1 MVIDNFTLY
10 IYQSMLYN
18 MILRCHFTKHICY
31 VTFYQESKKR
41 CFQIGFRSPNL
52 KILKHVD
59 SNHFLGI
66 AGKLH
71 DRYLTSNII
80 TLSLDKD
87 LKFQIL
93 FFKSNWMS
101 VCLFVGWYV
110 WLLNPLKRPKRLSLD
125 FKERFKLARKWFI
138 LYWIKIWIYS
148 SI

>member
-10 IYQSMLYN
+10 IYQSKLYN
-18 MILRCHFTKHICY
+18 TILRCHFTKHICH
-31 VTFYQESKKR
+31 VAFYQESKKR
-41 CFQIGFRSPNL
+41 CFQIGFKGPNL

-59 SNHFLGI
+59 CRFKTLFRDCRKVAWQI
-66 AGKLH
+66 
-71 DRYLTSNII
+71 LTSNII

-125 FKERFKLARKWFI
+125 FKERFKLAGK
-138 LYWIKIWIYS
+138 
-148 SI
+148 

>member
-18 MILRCHFTKHICY
+18 MILRCHFTKHICH

-41 CFQIGFRSPNL
+41 CFQIGFRGPNL
-52 KILKHVD
+52 EILKHVD

-87 LKFQIL
+87 LKFQVL

-101 VCLFVGWYV
+101 VYLLDCCMIGF
-110 WLLNPLKRPKRLSLD
+110 WLLWNGHCD
-125 FKERFKLARKWFI
+125 WAEI
-138 LYWIKIWIYS
+138 LREDS
-148 SI
+148 H

>member
-10 IYQSMLYN
+10 IYQSKLYN
-18 MILRCHFTKHICY
+18 TILRCHFTKHICH
-31 VTFYQESKKR
+31 VAFYQESKKR
-41 CFQIGFRSPNL
+41 CFQIGFKGPNL

-59 SNHFLGI
+59 CRFKTLFRDCRKVAWQI
-66 AGKLH
+66 
-71 DRYLTSNII
+71 LTSNII

-138 LYWIKIWIYS
+138 LYWIKIRI
-148 SI
+148 

>member
-10 IYQSMLYN
+10 IYQSKLYN
-18 MILRCHFTKHICY
+18 TILRCHFTKHICH
-31 VTFYQESKKR
+31 VAFYQESKKR
-41 CFQIGFRSPNL
+41 CFQIGFKGPNL

-59 SNHFLGI
+59 CRFKTLFRDCRKVAWQI
-66 AGKLH
+66 
-71 DRYLTSNII
+71 LTSNII

-125 FKERFKLARKWFI
+125 FKERFKLAGKWFI
-138 LYWIKIWIYS
+138 LYWIKIWI
-148 SI
+148 

>member
-18 MILRCHFTKHICY
+18 RILRCHFTKHICH
-31 VTFYQESKKR
+31 VAFYQESKKR
-41 CFQIGFRSPNL
+41 CFQIGFKGPNL

-59 SNHFLGI
+59 CRFKTLFRDCRKVAWQI
-66 AGKLH
+66 
-71 DRYLTSNII
+71 LTSNII

-87 LKFQIL
+87 LKFQVL

-101 VCLFVGWYV
+101 VYLFICWYV

-125 FKERFKLARKWFI
+125 FKERFKLAGKWFI
-138 LYWIKIWIYS
+138 LYWIKIWI
-148 SI
+148 

>member
-18 MILRCHFTKHICY
+18 MILRCHFTKHICH

-41 CFQIGFRSPNL
+41 CFQIGFRGPNL
-52 KILKHVD
+52 EILKHVD

-101 VCLFVGWYV
+101 VCLFVCWYV
-110 WLLNPLKRPKRLSLD
+110 WLLTPSKRPKWFCWN
-125 FKERFKLARKWFI
+125 FKGRFPLIWKWFI
-138 LYWIKIWIYS
+138 LGLKKVYTVLC
-148 SI
+148 

>member
-10 IYQSMLYN
+10 IYQSKLYN
-18 MILRCHFTKHICY
+18 TILRCHFTKHICH
-31 VTFYQESKKR
+31 VAFYQESKKR
-41 CFQIGFRSPNL
+41 CFQIGFKGPNL

-59 SNHFLGI
+59 CRFKTLFRDCRKVAWQI
-66 AGKLH
+66 
-71 DRYLTSNII
+71 LTSNII

-125 FKERFKLARKWFI
+125 FKERFKLARK
-138 LYWIKIWIYS
+138 
-148 SI
+148 